1 MIKIK
6 YSEHFEIFYF
16 SDFMRRF
23 GDDFKKFVG
32 TPTKDITKKRL
43 TKNTN
48 EKMPKIMT
56 KSIMHKLSEAK
67 HLMRQHS

>member
-32 TPTKDITKKRL
+32 TPTKDITTKRQIL
-43 TKNTN
+43 N
-48 EKMPKIMT
+48 EKCL
-56 KSIMHKLSEAK
+56 KL
-67 HLMRQHS
+67 